1 METLAGIFSL
11 LDADS
16 VLEVFMFF
24 IKYGFIFGFMIN
36 TILDFLAYGIFK
48 ALSLV
53 NIISR

>member
-1 METLAGIFSL
+1 MEVMESIFSL

-16 VLEVFMFF
+16 VLDVFMFF
-24 IKYGFIFGFMIN
+24 IKYGLVFGFMIN

-53 NIISR
+53 NIISH

>member
-1 METLAGIFSL
+1 MESIFSL

-24 IKYGFIFGFMIN
+24 IKYGLIFGFMIN

-53 NIISR
+53 NIISH